1 MGIAGLITLIALIV
15 FMASMYVGIIMLVS
29 QHRREEKK
37 KKHGQDKTDQNNTI
51 GEKSD
56 LK

>member
-1 MGIAGLITLIALIV
+1 MGLAELITLIALIV
-15 FMASMYVGIIMLVS
+15 FMASIHVGIIMLVS

-37 KKHGQDKTDQNNTI
+37 KKHGHNKTDQNNTS
-51 GEKSD
+51 GDKSD

>member
-15 FMASMYVGIIMLVS
+15 FMASMYVGIIMLAS

-37 KKHGQDKTDQNNTI
+37 KKHGHDKTDKNNTI
-51 GEKSD
+51 GDKSD

>member
-1 MGIAGLITLIALIV
+1 MGLAGLITLIALIV

-37 KKHGQDKTDQNNTI
+37 KKHSHNKTDQNNTS
-51 GEKSD
+51 GDKSD
-56 LK
+56 PK